1 MFIAFF
7 GVIVFFH
14 YSVSAQVSTDKLIA
28 FYPFNGNANDESGNG
43 NNGTA
48 YGATLTTDRFGDPN
62 HAYYFDG
69 ENDYILVPNSTILQI
84 SGPITMSAWFKTDYA
99 KPFAD
104 IICKAEKVEPR
115 HGYLMDINEYGKARA
130 DIWYNHQNDQGG
142 YVVSTDK
149 VVDNKWH
156 FMVATY
162 DGQIFKLYVDGK
174 FNAEL
179 NYTDGMRINSDPLLI
194 GWDQNPWLSDRFF
207 RGKID
212 EVMIYNRILSPDEVE
227 EMYDIDKSRITGSH
241 IVCQGLTGESYSVFG
256 MDGTSAYSWN
266 YSGTGVSINGSSSN
280 VHLNFGVNATGG
292 NLIVIGNRGGKAD
305 TAKYH
310 ITVNPAPIAIASTN
324 SPVCAGNSIN
334 LIAHSV
340 PGASYLWR
348 GPNGYSSVEQYSE
361 IFSSTPQDSGVY
373 SLTVSANGCT
383 SPPKNVYIQIQNC
396 VNTGTNTDL
405 SVLKLVDDV
414 SPEIGQT
421 VVFTVK
427 AINNGPFDASGIMV
441 SDVMPGGYT
450 LVSAEPTLGNYDTIS
465 GEWNIGSMV
474 SGESQTLTV
483 TATVNSSG
491 FYQNTAIIQGSVNEV
506 NILNN
511 ISSALTV
518 PWVPEVPN
526 PDPGDINIPNAFSP
540 NGDNINDLFVI
551 RGLRENSVL
560 IVFDRLGRKVFE
572 SENYMSDWDGRDLN
586 GEKLN
591 SDTYWYVLRIPGMP
605 MDFKGFIY
613 LKR

>member
-14 YSVSAQVSTDKLIA
+14 YSVSAQVSTDKLIV

-43 NNGTA
+43 NNGTV

-99 KPFAD
+99 KPFAN
-104 IICKAEKVEPR
+104 IICKAEMTEPR
-115 HGYLMDINEYGKARA
+115 HGYFMDINEYSKARA
-130 DIWYNHQNDQGG
+130 DIWYNHQKDQGG
-142 YVVSTDK
+142 YVVSIDK

-194 GWDQNPWLSDRFF
+194 GWDQSQWLSDRFF

-227 EMYDIDKSRITGSH
+227 DMYDIDKSRITGSH
-241 IVCQGLTGESYSVFG
+241 IVCQGLAGESYSVHG
-256 MDGTSAYSWN
+256 MDSTSAYSWN
-266 YSGTGVSINGSSSN
+266 YSGSGVSFNGSSSN
-280 VHLNFGVNATGG
+280 VLLNFGENATSGSLSVTG
-292 NLIVIGNRGGKAD
+292 RTGGKAD
-305 TAKYH
+305 TARYQ
-310 ITVNPAPIAIASTN
+310 ITVSPIPIATATPIHPFAPAIQLT
-324 SPVCAGNSIN
+324 CIGQ
-334 LIAHSV
+334 SV
-340 PGASYLWR
+340 QGATYLWT
-348 GPNGYSSVEQYSE
+348 GPNGYTSHSQYSE

-373 SLTVSANGCT
+373 TLTVSTNGCT
-383 SPPKNVYIQIQNC
+383 SLPKNVYIQVQNC
-396 VNTGTNTDL
+396 INTGINTDL
-405 SVLKLVDDV
+405 SVMKLVDDV

-421 VVFTVK
+421 VVFTVT
-427 AINNGPFDASGIMV
+427 ATNNGPFNASGIMV

-450 LVSAEPTLGNYDTIS
+450 LVSAEATLGNYDTIS
-465 GEWNIGSMV
+465 GDWNIGSMV

-491 FYQNTAIIQGSVNEV
+491 LYRNTAIIQGSVNEV
-506 NILNN
+506 NIMNN

-518 PWVPEVPN
+518 PNHPKYTILT
-526 PDPGDINIPNAFSP
+526 PGISTSQMPFHPTETISTICLSSVAF
-540 NGDNINDLFVI
+540 
-551 RGLRENSVL
+551 
-560 IVFDRLGRKVFE
+560 GRIL
-572 SENYMSDWDGRDLN
+572 Y
-586 GEKLN
+586 
-591 SDTYWYVLRIPGMP
+591 
-605 MDFKGFIY
+605 
-613 LKR
+613 